1 VVVVGQSRGMERVN
15 LRAGCYQNE
24 NIRSSI
30 PEVIKLMEE
39 VVQESLPQ
47 QLDLILFPELFLTG
61 YDCGIESLRVNSL
74 SQNSKE
80 IQYIQLEICRKYS
93 IAICVGYSE
102 LDDQAQLQ
110 ADEKEKSSSVVYNSA
125 ILINSSGEIVLNY
138 RKTHLWDPDF
148 VYEKQVFT
156 CGETLPTAHLL
167 IPRTNEIIQIGI
179 LICFD
184 IEFPEPARV
193 LRLSGASVILV
204 PTAVVDILPARCM
217 VPCRAGENNTFIVYS
232 NFTGSCLTSSDN
244 NVSFCGLSGIFGP
257 DGSELVRAQPHE
269 IGLFTANL
277 IGENYSEYVHR
288 NPYFLER
295 QKKCHLYASITE
307 SAESR

>member
-1 VVVVGQSRGMERVN
+1 MERVN

-24 NIRSSI
+24 NIRDSI
-30 PEVIKLMEE
+30 PDALRLMEE
-39 VVQESLPQ
+39 VVRESLPK

-61 YDCGIESLRVNSL
+61 YDCGIESLRRNSIQ
-74 SQNSKE
+74 QNSHE
-80 IQYIQLEICRKYS
+80 IQYIQQQICQKYS
-93 IAICVGYSE
+93 IAICFGYSE
-102 LDDQAQLQ
+102 RDDRDTTDNQ
-110 ADEKEKSSSVVYNSA
+110 EIVIYNSA
-125 ILINSSGEIVLNY
+125 ILIDSRGEIILNY
-138 RKTHLWDPDF
+138 RKTHLWDPYH

-156 CGETLPTAHLL
+156 CGETLPISTLL

-204 PTAVVDILPARCM
+204 PTAVVDTLPARCM
-217 VPCRAGENNTFIVYS
+217 VPCRAGENNTFIIYS

-244 NVSFCGLSGIFGP
+244 SVFCGLSGIFGP
-257 DGSELVRAQPHE
+257 DGSELIRAQADD

-277 IGENYSEYVHR
+277 IGENFKEYVQR
-288 NPYFLER
+288 NPYFIER
-295 QKKCHLYASITE
+295 EKKCHLYSSLTSIPE
-307 SAESR
+307 IR